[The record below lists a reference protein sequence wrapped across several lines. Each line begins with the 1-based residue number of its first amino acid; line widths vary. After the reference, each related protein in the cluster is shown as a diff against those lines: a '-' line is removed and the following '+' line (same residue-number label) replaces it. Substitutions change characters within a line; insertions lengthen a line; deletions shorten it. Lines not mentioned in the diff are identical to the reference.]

1 MTHKINMRI
10 FRTGFK
16 FLALMLA
23 FTGIFLISSDAFI
36 NVKAVDDTLPEPT
49 WDKQGS
55 VNLNKTATKVDGSD
69 DKWRIDLS
77 IDGKD
82 YKTTTDIVLVI
93 DISNSMSWSMA
104 GIDEQEAEPGYSR
117 LDYTKIAAK
126 SFVSNIIGR
135 NTNNEN
141 RIALV
146 SFKSTATIVSDFSA
160 NKTKLENSID
170 SLRVPG
176 DNTGGTNMQAGLYE
190 AEKLLNDKNKSQ
202 AQNKVIVILGDGSP
216 TRCYY
221 INSVSGVTVQHIS
234 ENKHNLIYDIN
245 SVEIDYSVNQYYVKP
260 GFYIKCSGCLG
271 KAHIDNGILP
281 AEYEATKIKN
291 NGINIYS
298 VALGADDDGVQT
310 LKNISDTGSGAFF
323 TEIPSTT
330 TESTVQKTLN
340 SAFKSIAA
348 SISAAAKDGYVI
360 DPMGEMFD
368 LVSDV
373 SEIQCSQGSVELSED
388 KRQIKWKV
396 GTVKEGT
403 TAKLSYIVRIKD
415 TAESGIEYPT
425 NKTTTFYYKNY
436 LGKNTSKNFPI
447 PTAAISYGF
456 INVVCY
462 LSDNNGNPID
472 SDGKTVSAPE
482 QALILK
488 QYDFMQNNSNKLS
501 LNKSY
506 TLYAPNDIDNTI
518 FIGSYTDK
526 PPIKAE
532 NTVSVNLTVSSL
544 KHTVYFAYSMNNGT
558 FVLTKTGD
566 LLADESSVFRIEGSD
581 GSVSYETI
589 QGTGS
594 KTFKNLT
601 VGITYTITEITD
613 WSWKY
618 ETTGENPQT
627 VCIKSSKEST
637 VSFENKG
644 GTKWL
649 TDESFASNVFNKSVQ

>member
-23 FTGIFLISSDAFI
+23 VTGIFVASSDAFI
-36 NVKAVDDTLPEPT
+36 GVKAVVGIASEPI
-49 WDKQGS
+49 WDEQSS
-55 VNLNKTATKVDGSD
+55 VKLNKTATKVDGSD
-69 DKWRIDLS
+69 NEWRIDLS
-77 IDGKD
+77 IDGKN

-104 GIDEQEAEPGYSR
+104 GIDYEEAEAGHSR

-126 SFVSNIIGR
+126 SFVKDIIGR

-146 SFKSTATIVSDFSA
+146 SFKNNAEIVSGFST
-160 NKTKLENSID
+160 NKTALENSID
-170 SLRVPG
+170 SLIAH
-176 DNTGGTNMQAGLYE
+176 DEYNGGTNMQAGLFVANSLFE
-190 AEKLLNDKNKSQ
+190 KSQ
-202 AQNKVIVILGDGSP
+202 AQNKVIVMLGDGAP
-216 TRCYY
+216 THCYY
-221 INSVSGVTVQHIS
+221 ITSVSGVTVKHINRN
-234 ENKHNLIYDIN
+234 EHNLSYDFNDKDFKMGYDPSYI
-245 SVEIDYSVNQYYVKP
+245 SR
-260 GFYIKCSGCLG
+260 GFYIDCSRCWSG
-271 KAHIDNGILP
+271 AYIESTALP
-281 AEYEATKIKN
+281 AEYEAAKIKKS
-291 NGINIYS
+291 GINIYS

-340 SAFKSIAA
+340 STFESIAA
-348 SISAAAKDGYVI
+348 SISAAAKDGYVT

-373 SEIQCSQGSVELSED
+373 SEIKCSQGNVELSEN
-388 KRQIKWKV
+388 KRQIKWNV
-396 GTVKEGT
+396 GTVKEGK
-403 TAKLSYIVRIKD
+403 TAHLSYIVRIKD
-415 TAESGIEYPT
+415 TAESGKEYPT
-425 NKTTTFYYKNY
+425 NKTTTFYYKNCF
-436 LGKNTSKNFPI
+436 GKDTSKDFPI
-447 PTAAISYGF
+447 PNAGILYGF

-462 LSDNNGNPID
+462 LSDSGGNPLN
-472 SDGKTVSAPE
+472 SDGKAVATPE

-488 QYDFMQNNSNKLS
+488 QYDFTQNNSSKLP
-501 LNKSY
+501 LGKSY
-506 TLYAPNDIDNTI
+506 MVYAPNNIKDTI
-518 FIGSYTDK
+518 FVGSYTDK
-526 PPIKAE
+526 PPVKSE
-532 NTVSVNLTVSSL
+532 NTVSVNLTADSP

-558 FVLTKTGD
+558 LVLTKTGD
-566 LLADESSVFRIEGSD
+566 LFDDESSIFRIEGSD

-589 QGTGS
+589 QGTDS

-601 VGITYTITEITD
+601 VGVSYTVTEITD

-618 ETTGENPQT
+618 ELKSENPQT
-627 VCIKSSKEST
+627 VCINPSKEST

-644 GTKWL
+644 STKWL
-649 TDESFASNVFNKSVQ
+649 TDENFASNVFNRTI

>member
-23 FTGIFLISSDAFI
+23 VTGIFFASSDTFI
-36 NVKAVDDTLPEPT
+36 SVKAVDGTASEPV
-49 WDKQGS
+49 WDEQGS
-55 VNLNKTATKVDGSD
+55 VKLNKTATKVDGSN
-69 DKWRIDLS
+69 DKWQIDLS

-93 DISNSMSWSMA
+93 DISNSMSWSML
-104 GIDEQEAEPGYSR
+104 GSSVAEEGYAR

-126 SFVSNIIGR
+126 SFVNDIIGR

-141 RIALV
+141 RIAVV
-146 SFKSTATIVSDFSA
+146 SFKNDAEKVSDFST
-160 NKTKLENSID
+160 NKTELGNSID
-170 SLRVPG
+170 SLKVPG
-176 DNTGGTNMQAGLYE
+176 DNTGGTNMQAGLVV
-190 AEKLLNDKNKSQ
+190 ANGLLKKSQ
-202 AQNKVIVILGDGSP
+202 AQNKVIVMLGDGSP
-216 TRCYY
+216 THCYE
-221 INSVSGVTVQHIS
+221 ITSLSGVTL
-234 ENKHNLIYDIN
+234 KHTNRYKHSLSYNLDSVTMKFNYDTVSRGIKLYC
-245 SVEIDYSVNQYYVKP
+245 SKCWGDV
-260 GFYIKCSGCLG
+260 YIEST
-271 KAHIDNGILP
+271 ALP
-281 AEYEATKIKN
+281 TEYEAAGIKKS
-291 NGINIYS
+291 GINIYS
-298 VALGADDDGVQT
+298 VALGADSEGVQT
-310 LKNISDTGSGAFF
+310 LKNISNTGSGAFF

-330 TESTVQKTLN
+330 TESTVQKVLN
-340 SAFKSIAA
+340 SAFESIAA

-373 SEIQCSQGSVELSED
+373 SEIKCSQGSVELSED
-388 KRQIKWKV
+388 KRQIKWNV

-403 TAKLSYIVRIKD
+403 TAHLSYIVRIKD

-436 LGKNTSKNFPI
+436 LGKDTSKNFPI
-447 PTAAISYGF
+447 PKASISYGF

-462 LSDNNGNPID
+462 LSDSGGNPLD
-472 SDGKTVSAPE
+472 SDGKSVATPE

-488 QYDFMQNNSNKLS
+488 QYYFTQNNSSKLP
-501 LNKSY
+501 LDKSY
-506 TLYAPNDIDNTI
+506 TVYAPNNIENTI
-518 FIGSYTDK
+518 FVGSYTDK
-526 PPIKAE
+526 PPVKSE
-532 NTVSVNLTVSSL
+532 NTVSVNLTADSP

-558 FVLTKTGD
+558 LVLTKTGD
-566 LLADESSVFRIEGSD
+566 LLDDESSIFRIEGSD

-589 QGTGS
+589 QGADS

-601 VGITYTITEITD
+601 VGVSYTVTEITD

-618 ETTGENPQT
+618 ELKSENPQT
-627 VCIKSSKEST
+627 VCINPSKEST

-649 TDESFASNVFNKSVQ
+649 TDESFVSNVFNRTV

>member
-23 FTGIFLISSDAFI
+23 VAGIFFTSSDAFVS
-36 NVKAVDDTLPEPT
+36 VKAVDGTVSEPV
-49 WDKQGS
+49 WDEQGS
-55 VNLNKTATKVDGSD
+55 VKLNKTATKVDGSND
-69 DKWRIDLS
+69 EWQIDLS

-104 GIDEQEAEPGYSR
+104 GIDYEEAESGYSR

-126 SFVSNIIGR
+126 SFVSDIIGR

-146 SFKSTATIVSDFSA
+146 SFKSTATIVSGFSTDK
-160 NKTKLENSID
+160 NELENSID
-170 SLRVPG
+170 SLRTPG
-176 DNTGGTNMQAGLYE
+176 DDTGGTNMQAGLHKASE
-190 AEKLLNDKNKSQ
+190 LLNGSN
-202 AQNKVIVILGDGSP
+202 AQNKVIVMLGDGRP
-216 TRCYY
+216 THCYY
-221 INSVSGVTVQHIS
+221 ITGVSGVKVQHING
-234 ENKHNLIYDIN
+234 EKHSLSYDIN
-245 SVEIDYSVNQYYVKP
+245 SVQMSFNFNDKYISH
-260 GFYIKCSGCLG
+260 GFYIACSRCWGG
-271 KAHIDNGILP
+271 AYIENTALP
-281 AEYEATKIKN
+281 TEYEAKLIKN

-298 VALGADDDGVQT
+298 VALGADSEGVQT
-310 LKNISDTGSGAFF
+310 LKNISNTGSGAFF
-323 TEIPSTT
+323 TNIPSTT
-330 TESTVQKTLN
+330 TESTVQKVLN

-348 SISAAAKDGYVI
+348 SISAAAKDGYVT

-373 SEIQCSQGSVELSED
+373 SEIKCSQGSIELSED
-388 KRQIKWKV
+388 KRQIKWNV

-403 TAKLSYIVRIKD
+403 TAHLSYIVRIKD
-415 TAESGIEYPT
+415 AAESGKEYPT

-436 LGKNTSKNFPI
+436 LGKDTSKNFPI
-447 PTAAISYGF
+447 PNAGISYGF

-462 LSDNNGNPID
+462 LSDNSGNPLD
-472 SDGKTVSAPE
+472 SDGKPVATPE

-488 QYDFMQNNSNKLS
+488 QYDFTQNDINRLPLDKL
-501 LNKSY
+501 Y
-506 TLYAPNDIDNTI
+506 TLYAPDNI
-518 FIGSYTDK
+518 KNAVFVGSYTDK
-526 PPIKAE
+526 PPVKSDTE
-532 NTVSVNLTVSSL
+532 VSVSLTTDNP

-558 FVLTKTGD
+558 LVLTKTGD
-566 LLADESSVFRIEGSD
+566 LLDDESSVFKIEGSD
-581 GSVSYETI
+581 GSVSYETV

-594 KTFKNLT
+594 KKFRNLT
-601 VGITYTITEITD
+601 VGITYTVTEITD

-618 ETTGENPQT
+618 ELKSQNPQT
-627 VCIKSSKEST
+627 VCIKPSKEST

-649 TDESFASNVFNKSVQ
+649 TDESFASNIFNRTV